1 MVIFMEQEQ
10 FLQETRFIDI
20 SNPILKE
27 RTYALV
33 DGVHDLREQVKKI
46 FFFVR
51 DEIKYNPYTSFIHL
65 QDYTASEILRRGEGF
80 CIPKAS
86 LFTAMMRILKIPAK
100 LYFADIKNH
109 LAPAKLR
116 AVMGDL
122 FIYHCYCGV
131 LVDGQWLKLAPTF
144 NREMCAK
151 INVQTNDFDGFHDAL
166 LPLTNLDGEL
176 YVEYVKDRGDAADI
190 PFDEII
196 QAFKD
201 YYGSDLTEKWP
212 MSHL

>member
-1 MVIFMEQEQ
+1 MEQAQ
-10 FLQETRFIDI
+10 FLQETRFLDL
-20 SNPILKE
+20 SDPILKK
-27 RTYALV
+27 RTYELV
-33 DGVHDLREQVKKI
+33 DGVNDLREQVKTV

-51 DEIKYNPYTSFIHL
+51 DEIKYNPYTSFL
-65 QDYTASEILRRGEGF
+65 QAEDYIASNILRRGEGF

-116 AVMGDL
+116 VLMGDM

-131 LVDGQWLKLAPTF
+131 FIDEQWLKLAPTF

-151 INVQTNDFDGFHDAL
+151 IRVQTNDFDGFHDAL

-190 PFDEII
+190 PFVEIVT
-196 QAFKD
+196 AFND
-201 YYGSDLTEKWP
+201 FYGQDLIDNWP
-212 MSHL
+212 PR

>member
-1 MVIFMEQEQ
+1 MEQEQ

-65 QDYTASEILRRGEGF
+65 QDYTASQILRRGEGF

-86 LFTAMMRILKIPAK
+86 LFTAMMRILK
-100 LYFADIKNH
+100 
-109 LAPAKLR
+109 
-116 AVMGDL
+116 
-122 FIYHCYCGV
+122 
-131 LVDGQWLKLAPTF
+131 
-144 NREMCAK
+144 
-151 INVQTNDFDGFHDAL
+151 
-166 LPLTNLDGEL
+166 
-176 YVEYVKDRGDAADI
+176 
-190 PFDEII
+190 
-196 QAFKD
+196 
-201 YYGSDLTEKWP
+201 
-212 MSHL
+212 

>member
-1 MVIFMEQEQ
+1 MVQGQ
-10 FLQETRFIDI
+10 FLQETRFLDI
-20 SNPILKE
+20 SNPTIKE
-27 RTYALV
+27 KTFALV
-33 DGVHDLREQVKKI
+33 GVVHDLREQVQKI

-51 DEIKYNPYTSFIHL
+51 DEIKYNPYTSFIHP
-65 QDYTASEILRRGEGF
+65 QDYIASEILCRGEGF

-100 LYFADIKNH
+100 LYFADIRNH

-131 LVDGQWLKLAPTF
+131 LLDDKWVKLAPTF

-151 INVQTNDFDGFHDAL
+151 IRVPTNDFDGFHDAL

-176 YVEYVKDRGDAADI
+176 YVEYVKDRGDADDI
-190 PFDEII
+190 PFAEII
-196 QAFKD
+196 RAFKD
-201 YYGSDLTEKWP
+201 FYGSDLTEKWP
-212 MSHL
+212 LSQT